1 MRRRFT
7 LVLPEPPDSRLYDAF
22 VIAFG
27 VAFVLFTLWLL
38 FG

>member
-1 MRRRFT
+1 MKRWT
-7 LVLPEPPDSRLYDAF
+7 IILTEPPDSRLYDAF

-27 VAFVLFTLWLL
+27 LAFVLFTLWLL

>member
-1 MRRRFT
+1 VKRWM
-7 LVLPEPPDSRLYDAF
+7 LDLPGPPDSRLYDAF

-27 VAFVLFTLWLL
+27 VAFVVFTLWLL